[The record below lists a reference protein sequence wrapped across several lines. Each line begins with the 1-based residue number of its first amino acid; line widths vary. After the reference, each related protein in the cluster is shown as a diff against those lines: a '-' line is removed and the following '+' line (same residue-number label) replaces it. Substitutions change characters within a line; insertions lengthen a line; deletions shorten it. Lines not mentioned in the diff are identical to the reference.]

1 MLFRSGSTEL
11 IFRSDDEQKTVL
23 ARMEEYKKETL
34 PLVDYYKK
42 KGKFFYINAT
52 ANKEEVTEEIDL
64 IAKRI

>member
-1 MLFRSGSTEL
+1 
-11 IFRSDDEQKTVL
+11 
-23 ARMEEYKKETL
+23 MEEYKKETL